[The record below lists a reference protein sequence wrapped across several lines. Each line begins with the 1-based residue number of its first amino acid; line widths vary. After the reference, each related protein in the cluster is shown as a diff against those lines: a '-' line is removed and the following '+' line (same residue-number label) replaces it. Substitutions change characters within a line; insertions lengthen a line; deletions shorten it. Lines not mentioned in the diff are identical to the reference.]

1 MWHTV
6 RHRRHYHYPL
16 LFTACT
22 FSSSTPTVL
31 IASLFHSI
39 PTATRHF
46 SPPFATLTM
55 SGTMSDALRK
65 LVDNTIRALRL
76 SLQRE
81 GLATGKLVLVPS
93 EKNYAFVGIS
103 LTLPGGDTW
112 GLHAD
117 SDSADHLV
125 PTASTEHG
133 KGVDRTLWELQG
145 AVTFTKTAQNG
156 ETTHGKTRY
165 VQRSMSV
172 ECMIANECATHY

>member
-1 MWHTV
+1 
-6 RHRRHYHYPL
+6 
-16 LFTACT
+16 
-22 FSSSTPTVL
+22 
-31 IASLFHSI
+31 
-39 PTATRHF
+39 
-46 SPPFATLTM
+46 
-55 SGTMSDALRK
+55 MSDALRK
-65 LVDNTIRALRL
+65 LVDKTITDLIA

-81 GLATGKLVLVPS
+81 GLALAYTGKLVVVPS
-93 EKNYAFVGIS
+93 EKNYAYVGIS

-117 SDSADHLV
+117 SDSAGHLV

-133 KGVDRTLWELQG
+133 KGVDRTLWELEG